1 MQSCY
6 QLYLRAL
13 PENVQSRILKF
24 SSPESFMSPGRL
36 SVLALPFWLGEALG
50 IDLEVQREI
59 ALANMFGLLHFISQD
74 NLADEESSSE
84 DRLALVISGTLYLQQ
99 MFAGYQQ
106 FFPPDSPF
114 WPLVDKYWQEWAQSL
129 AWERQTGLRPS
140 FSEADLLQ
148 AARKASPLKICTSGL
163 ALLAQRQDLV
173 PDLELAVDKM
183 HMVVQMADDLGDLDE
198 DLAGNRYNTIL
209 SMMAKKGTLQPFTA
223 PDIDHVGR
231 AIFITSDDGEF
242 FRYMDQVAGEAQ
254 ALLHRLGL
262 PQWAE
267 LVGLTVQKAQML
279 VDFHLQSV
287 IPDHLNPV
295 FDNVQSEGI

>member
-1 MQSCY
+1 
-6 QLYLRAL
+6 
-13 PENVQSRILKF
+13 
-24 SSPESFMSPGRL
+24 
-36 SVLALPFWLGEALG
+36 
-50 IDLEVQREI
+50 
-59 ALANMFGLLHFISQD
+59 
-74 NLADEESSSE
+74 
-84 DRLALVISGTLYLQQ
+84 
-99 MFAGYQQ
+99 
-106 FFPPDSPF
+106 
-114 WPLVDKYWQEWAQSL
+114 
-129 AWERQTGLRPS
+129 
-140 FSEADLLQ
+140 
-148 AARKASPLKICTSGL
+148 
-163 ALLAQRQDLV
+163 
-173 PDLELAVDKM
+173 
-183 HMVVQMADDLGDLDE
+183 
-198 DLAGNRYNTIL
+198 
-209 SMMAKKGTLQPFTA
+209 MMAKKGTLQPFTA